1 MAIRVRS
8 NMVKVK
14 ENFKGMH
21 KKKENGLTC
30 EACSTGCEESQSHVL
45 RCSAYE
51 KFREG
56 RNMSKLEDVVVYFRE
71 VLAHRDKMGIK

>member
-14 ENFKGMH
+14 ENFKSMH

-30 EACSTGCEESQSHVL
+30 EACTTGCEESQSHIL

-56 RNMSKLEDVVVYFRE
+56 RNMSKLEDVVAYFRK